1 MFLKNNFPTFSAETI
16 NKNKETLKKILR
28 KTFGTPFFVII

>member
-16 NKNKETLKKILR
+16 KIKKETFKKILQNP
-28 KTFGTPFFVII
+28 FGTPFFVII